1 MKFSLPKDKIKFNI
15 REGLRHL
22 SYFGLL
28 IGGETSYV
36 RRLSRIQH
44 YPRFH
49 LYLNETDNQI
59 TFNLH
64 LDQKHASYEGSSAH
78 SGEYDGETVKA
89 EAERIISVLQES

>member
-1 MKFSLPKDKIKFNI
+1 MKFAIAKGKLQFNI
-15 REGLRHL
+15 RDGLRRL

-36 RRLSRIQH
+36 RRLSRTQH

-49 LYLNETDNQI
+49 LYLNETADQI
-59 TFNLH
+59 IFNLH

-89 EAERIISVLQES
+89 EAERILNSL

>member
-1 MKFSLPKDKIKFNI
+1 M
-15 REGLRHL
+15 G
-22 SYFGLL
+22 YFGLL
-28 IGGETSYV
+28 VGGETSYV

-49 LYLNETDNQI
+49 LYLNETPEQL

-78 SGEYDGETVKA
+78 SGEYDGETVKE
-89 EAERIISVLQES
+89 EADRIISNL

>member
-1 MKFSLPKDKIKFNI
+1 MKFIINKDKLRFNI

-22 SYFGLL
+22 GYFGLL
-28 IGGETSYV
+28 VGGETSYV
-36 RRLSRIQH
+36 KRLSRIQH

-49 LYLNETDNQI
+49 LYLNETNDQI

-78 SGEYDGETVKA
+78 SGEYNGETVTS
-89 EAERIISVLQES
+89 EAERIISSL